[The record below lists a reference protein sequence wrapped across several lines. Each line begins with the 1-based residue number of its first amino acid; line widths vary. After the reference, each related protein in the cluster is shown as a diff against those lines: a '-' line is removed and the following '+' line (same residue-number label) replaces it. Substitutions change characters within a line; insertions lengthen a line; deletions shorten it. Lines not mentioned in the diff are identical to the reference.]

1 MVLASVPPANSNS
14 SKSFSWHPCQITTT
28 VSLLHKEYEEGEED
42 GESFTEGWRP
52 ESQIKREGSQ
62 HAAWSVRWCSPAIGK
77 HAGNRRHDDGNRRN
91 TDAAR
96 PDDACGGERCSLAS
110 WSSGRRRLG
119 PAVPLGGESTT
130 AGEALLR
137 AVLARSRDR
146 RGRRTRVEGVRR
158 RTTSST
164 QNTAALC
171 EETGEARCWTR
182 REARGRGRRTV
193 RQAAR
198 RALDAQLYSRQEAVR
213 ERRNGRRTDGHRPL
227 MAIMVVTVSGRGK
240 E

>member
-1 MVLASVPPANSNS
+1 MANPLLKAGDRRAR
-14 SKSFSWHPCQITTT
+14 SKEKYLSMQHGLYDGAHQRSENLQATDDTTT
-28 VSLLHKEYEEGEED
+28 GIEGTQMQLGPMMLAVERGAAWRPGARDVVVLVEPFLWAANRQRPARLCFGRCWLDPGIVGD
-42 GESFTEGWRP
+42 GEP
-52 ESQIKREGSQ
+52 ES
-62 HAAWSVRWCSPAIGK
+62 
-77 HAGNRRHDDGNRRN
+77 
-91 TDAAR
+91 
-96 PDDACGGERCSLAS
+96 
-110 WSSGRRRLG
+110 
-119 PAVPLGGESTT
+119 
-130 AGEALLR
+130 
-137 AVLARSRDR
+137 
-146 RGRRTRVEGVRR
+146 EGVRR